1 MNLNSTKPVSE
12 AFTGNGFLLLQ
23 QRHALQNKDH
33 QKYGRDAAHSAQNNK
48 LTGKFAIC
56 ARLLRHDVASYRDRR
71 FPRKCKRQ
79 KTRPSAARQNRDRQ
93 KNKRNDDELYKHRH
107 ARNTHVAF

>member
-12 AFTGNGFLLLQ
+12 AFIGNGFLLLQ

-33 QKYGRDAAHSAQNNK
+33 QEYGRDAAHGAQNNK
-48 LTGKFAIC
+48 LTGKLAIC
-56 ARLLRHDVASYRDRR
+56 ARLLR
-71 FPRKCKRQ
+71 KCKRQ
-79 KTRPSAARQNRDRQ
+79 KNRPSAARQNRDWQ
-93 KNKRNDDELYKHRH
+93 KYKRNDDELYKHRH

>member
-33 QKYGRDAAHSAQNNK
+33 QKYSRDASHSAQNNK

-56 ARLLRHDVASYRDRR
+56 ARLLRHDVA
-71 FPRKCKRQ
+71 
-79 KTRPSAARQNRDRQ
+79 
-93 KNKRNDDELYKHRH
+93 
-107 ARNTHVAF
+107 